1 MSRERSSKAP
11 ASAFPRPEKYVILFM
26 NSGTWE
32 RKEPNTSYRLFNPA
46 RLEAKL
52 APGYFL
58 AAASRLGSWIFFATC
73 GAAV

>member
-1 MSRERSSKAP
+1 
-11 ASAFPRPEKYVILFM
+11 M